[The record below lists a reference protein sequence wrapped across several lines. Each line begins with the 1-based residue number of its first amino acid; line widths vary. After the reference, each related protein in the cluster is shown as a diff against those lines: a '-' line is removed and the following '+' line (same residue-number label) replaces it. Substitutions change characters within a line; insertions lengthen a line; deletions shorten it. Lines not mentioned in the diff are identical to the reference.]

1 MPAWLTVVR
10 SKVWYKEGSMGSQL
24 IAYGTPLSIGLIIL
38 SALALAVYG
47 AQRERRARE
56 ARTLSMA
63 PLFHAFADE
72 VGRAAEEG
80 TSIHVALGN
89 GGLLGEDS
97 MVSVAALQGL
107 SGLTELSAAYD
118 TPPFITTGD
127 PTLYILAD
135 NQIREAHMRLGTMD
149 HYQAASVRF
158 VAPTPTL
165 YAAAAG
171 TLCNDE
177 AVGTNISLGSFGAEI
192 SLLTHTA
199 AAKGVKGYG
208 GTTSAPGLAA
218 LYPELEAGDVAIGEE
233 VFAGGAEA
241 TGRLSFWAG
250 LRAQD
255 LLRRLVIIGIVIVA
269 ILSLLGISVS

>member
-80 TSIHVALGN
+80 TSIHERWATVACWAKTL
-89 GGLLGEDS
+89 
-97 MVSVAALQGL
+97 VSVAALQGL
-107 SGLTELSAAYD
+107 SGLTELSAACRHPALHHD
-118 TPPFITTGD
+118 GD

-135 NQIREAHMRLGTMD
+135 NQIRGSAHRLGTMD

-171 TLCNDE
+171 PLANE
-177 AVGTNISLGSFGAEI
+177 AVGTINLESFGAEI
-192 SLLTHTA
+192 RSPHRRREGRQGLWRD
-199 AAKGVKGYG
+199 
-208 GTTSAPGLAA
+208 SAPGSGRAVSGKPRRPSTTLPSVKRSS
-218 LYPELEAGDVAIGEE
+218 PEEPRRRGVFRFGPASEPRTYCAG
-233 VFAGGAEA
+233 
-241 TGRLSFWAG
+241 S
-250 LRAQD
+250 
-255 LLRRLVIIGIVIVA
+255 
-269 ILSLLGISVS
+269 SSSVS